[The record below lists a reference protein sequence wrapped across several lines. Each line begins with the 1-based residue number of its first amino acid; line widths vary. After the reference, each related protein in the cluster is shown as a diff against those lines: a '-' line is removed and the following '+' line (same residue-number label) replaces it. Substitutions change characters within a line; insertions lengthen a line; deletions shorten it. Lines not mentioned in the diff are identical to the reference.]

1 MKNVAMFLRKESIDM
16 RVLVKLLLFAGMF
29 SLVGGREAAAQIS
42 LQSLINA
49 APEGGT
55 VKLEAGTY
63 QEDIVINKP
72 VVIEGEKV
80 AVIKTCSTKPAVTI
94 SGKNVTLKNLKIKTC
109 KKDKG
114 NAVIQIS
121 GKNHRL
127 ENLQIQTS
135 HQGIQLENVEKSNF
149 LYINLLGNGNKNGF
163 DLWESHHNRF
173 EGIKINQFED
183 GFYMENSH
191 NNIFIGNTIQNS
203 RYGMH
208 VMFSDNI
215 TLIRNVSKSNFSGAM
230 IMGTHQSIIKENQLI
245 ENNQNVNAQ
254 GLLLYDVHQSTIE
267 DNEISHNRVG
277 LFMENSS
284 ENTLENNEFMA
295 NFVGAQINKI
305 NSNVIEHNQ
314 FVSNVNDIQA
324 TKAPDNTIQNNY
336 WDAAW
341 KLDTD
346 GDGMSDLPY
355 SADPYFLNLAK
366 ETPPYQLFFQHPGLV
381 LLQKMLKSPASMLVK
396 DRAPL
401 MNMEGKQTVTTEP
414 PMLFL
419 WAISLFMISSS
430 LIIIYLGRKKA

>member
-1 MKNVAMFLRKESIDM
+1 M

-29 SLVGGREAAAQIS
+29 SLVGGRGNTTQIS

-55 VKLEAGTY
+55 VRLEAGTY
-63 QEDIVINKP
+63 REDIVINKP
-72 VVIEGEKV
+72 VVIEGEKG
-80 AVIKTCSTKPAVTI
+80 AVIKTCSSKPTVTI
-94 SGKNVTLKNLKIKTC
+94 TGKNVTLKDLKIESC
-109 KKDKG
+109 QRDKG
-114 NAVIQIS
+114 KVVVKIS
-121 GKNHRL
+121 GMNHRL

-149 LYINLLGNGNKNGF
+149 LYINLSGNGKKNGF

-173 EGIKINQFED
+173 EGIKINHFED

-191 NNIFIGNTIQNS
+191 YNTFIGNTIQNS

-267 DNEISHNRVG
+267 DNDISHNRVG

-284 ENTLENNEFMA
+284 ENTMENNEFIA

-305 NSNVIEHNQ
+305 NSNVIEHNL
-314 FVSNVNDIQA
+314 FVSNLNDIQA

-346 GDGMSDLPY
+346 GDGKSNLSH

-381 LLQKMLKSPASMLVK
+381 LLQKMLKSPDSILVK
-396 DRAPL
+396 DQAPL
-401 MNMEGKQTVTTEP
+401 MNMEGRQTTRTEP
-414 PMLFL
+414 HTVLL
-419 WAISLFMISSS
+419 WILSLFMISSS
-430 LIIIYLGRKKA
+430 LFIIYLGRKKA